1 MSTRFASLD
10 AALRKLRGR
19 AGLVIADDAGH
30 ELFARDADAIYPAAS
45 VIKLPILMTLYAE
58 AAAGRLSLDERLACG
73 EIVEGSGVLRHLS
86 GVRDLTLRDH
96 AALMIIVS
104 DNTATNR
111 LIERIGIAR
120 VNERLQEWDCLATC
134 LGTRLFDRDAIARGA
149 RNVMTPRETAS
160 LLLRLV
166 RGELVDRPTSDA
178 VLELLSHATNG
189 GRLRR
194 HLPYDAWVAHKPGT
208 ILGVRND
215 VGILRVDRSVVAVGF
230 VADLADEAE
239 GDVVLGLLG
248 WSAYRLAGGAGSD
261 RPPAAALGV

>member
-1 MSTRFASLD
+1 MSTPFGLLER
-10 AALRKLRGR
+10 ALRKLRGR
-19 AGLVIADDAGH
+19 AGIVLADDTGH
-30 ELFARDADAIYPAAS
+30 QLFVRDADAIYPAAS

-73 EIVEGSGVLRHLS
+73 EIVEGSGVIRHLG
-86 GVRDLTLRDH
+86 GVRDLTVRDH

-111 LIERIGIAR
+111 LIERIGITR
-120 VNERLQEWDCLATC
+120 VNERLDEWDCPASRLNA
-134 LGTRLFDRDAIARGA
+134 RLFDRDAIARGA

-160 LLLRLV
+160 LLVRLV

-178 VLELLSHATNG
+178 VLGLLAQATNG

-194 HLPYDAWVAHKPGT
+194 YLPYDAWVAHKPGT
-208 ILGVRND
+208 IQGVRND
-215 VGILRVDRSVVAVGF
+215 VGILRVDRPVIAVGF
-230 VADLADEAE
+230 VTDLADEAE

-248 WSAYRLAGGAGSD
+248 WAAYRLAGGGGGD
-261 RPPAAALGV
+261 RPPAAALGA